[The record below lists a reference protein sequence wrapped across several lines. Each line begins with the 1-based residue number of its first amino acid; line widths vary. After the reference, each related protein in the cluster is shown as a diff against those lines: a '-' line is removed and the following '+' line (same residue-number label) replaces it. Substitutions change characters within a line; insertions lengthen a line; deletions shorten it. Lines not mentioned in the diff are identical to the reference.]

1 MAKQFR
7 LNLLRKER
15 LSIVTEA
22 TTFFKYY
29 AKYIIILTQ
38 LVVLSVFFFKVVLDQ
53 SVIDLKETIDQKNQI
68 ILTAETMINSNN
80 VMAKKLKDVETI
92 VNKIN
97 ADQTALTTTL
107 SNIPD
112 SVTIEQITLNE
123 GTITVIGSTYEAIDI
138 NRLELRLR
146 KRLNRDISLENVEKE
161 TNIYK
166 FELVVPSSYSL
177 K

>member
-1 MAKQFR
+1 MAKHFR

-68 ILTAETMINSNN
+68 ILTAESMINNNN
-80 VMAKKLKDVETI
+80 VMAEKLKNIQDI

-97 ADQTALTTTL
+97 SDQAALTTTL
-107 SNIPD
+107 NNIPD
-112 SVTIEQITLNE
+112 SVTLDLLVLDNGKVRIS
-123 GTITVIGSTYEAIDI
+123 GTTYEAIDI
-138 NRLELRLR
+138 NKFELRLR
-146 KRLNRDISLENVEKE
+146 NKLKRDISLENVEKE
-161 TNIYK
+161 TNIYR
-166 FELVVPSSYSL
+166 FELVVPSTYGP
-177 K
+177 